1 MIAPRILFL
10 LMALSGTCVIFAQTT
25 AQEYFNL
32 AAHQYVKQ
40 DKVSALR
47 TLDKALKAHPGDA
60 RLLKLAEEL
69 LKEQQ
74 EQQQQQQQQQQ
85 QNDQQQQDQQQQDQQ
100 QKDQPQNGNDTQQD
114 PQGHDDRDQ
123 QRPSGPQESRIA
135 PQDAQRMLD
144 AMDRQER
151 AVQEKVRQKQR
162 PVPRTPIEKDW

>member
-1 MIAPRILFL
+1 MITARIGVL
-10 LMALSGTCVIFAQTT
+10 LAALGCTFVLQAQTS
-25 AQEYFNL
+25 AQDYFNL

-85 QNDQQQQDQQQQDQQ
+85 NDQQQKDQQQQDQP
-100 QKDQPQNGNDTQQD
+100 QKDQPQNGNDTQQN
-114 PQGHDDRDQ
+114 PQGRDDRDQ
-123 QRPSGPQESRIA
+123 QRSSGPQESRIA

>member
-1 MIAPRILFL
+1 MNIARHMLLMIALGGAS
-10 LMALSGTCVIFAQTT
+10 MVQAQTS
-25 AQEYFNL
+25 AQDYFNL
-32 AAHQYVKQ
+32 AAQQYVKQ

-74 EQQQQQQQQQQ
+74 QDQQQQQQR
-85 QNDQQQQDQQQQDQQ
+85 QDQQQQ
-100 QKDQPQNGNDTQQD
+100 QKDQQNEQQQSGNEAQQD
-114 PQGHDDRDQ
+114 QQGQKDRPD
-123 QRPSGPQESRIA
+123 QRPSGQQESRIA